1 VHVVQQSC
9 AFPEKER
16 KKETPPKIEEI
27 MDTRCIETTAPNIPQ
42 IMDKTGMIVQRL
54 LIVH

>member
-1 VHVVQQSC
+1 MSYNNHVP
-9 AFPEKER
+9 FLKKKER